1 MTKKIPA
8 DFGDEEL
15 SEAPWDEMHTPSD
28 HLAYMRAEES
38 LRVRSCALDMAVSA
52 MATITTLTED
62 KRDYGQKVTALAVEF
77 ETYLRTGKT
86 Q

>member
-1 MTKKIPA
+1 MDEKIPA
-8 DFGDEEL
+8 DFGNDDV
-15 SEAPWDEMHTPSD
+15 SESWNMDHTYGD
-28 HLAYMRAEES
+28 HRAYMKAEED

-52 MATITTLTED
+52 MATITTLTDD

-77 ETYLRTGKT
+77 EVYLRTGAS